1 MLGFIIDSRIEEDV
15 NGERVRILVVA
26 CGGVEKG
33 RGRSTEGD
41 RRVSCS
47 VRVSDKRIGNA
58 FISPF
63 LSFNRKE
70 AAVELAS

>member
-33 RGRSTEGD
+33 RGD
-41 RRVSCS
+41 RRREIDAYPVWF
-47 VRVSDKRIGNA
+47 V
-58 FISPF
+58 
-63 LSFNRKE
+63 
-70 AAVELAS
+70 